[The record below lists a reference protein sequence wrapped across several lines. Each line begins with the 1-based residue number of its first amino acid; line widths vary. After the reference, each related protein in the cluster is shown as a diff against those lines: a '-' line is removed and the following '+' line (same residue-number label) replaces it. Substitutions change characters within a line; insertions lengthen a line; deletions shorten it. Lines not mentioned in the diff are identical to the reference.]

1 VYLALMRR
9 YRYRQERKKDS
20 MERRKLVPMNWDE
33 LQAAALA
40 ERQDP
45 KWERKWHAVR
55 AWLLYGGKVSLKR
68 WVNREDTET
77 YLRLKDGKVVL
88 VHWDGT
94 WQKFST
100 LDGLSKYDEY
110 VLIPYDHAGFEKVW
124 QGRLKKS
131 V

>member
-1 VYLALMRR
+1 
-9 YRYRQERKKDS
+9 
-20 MERRKLVPMNWDE
+20 MERRKLKFMTWDE
-33 LQAAALA
+33 LQAAALV

-68 WVNREDTET
+68 WVNREDKET

-94 WQKFST
+94 WQPFST

-110 VLIPYDHAGFEKVW
+110 VWIPYDHAGFEKVH

>member
-1 VYLALMRR
+1 
-9 YRYRQERKKDS
+9 
-20 MERRKLVPMNWDE
+20 MERRKLVPMNWE
-33 LQAAALA
+33 QLQTAALA

-45 KWERKWHAVR
+45 KWERRWHCIR
-55 AWLLYGGKVSLKR
+55 AWLMYGGKVSLKR
-68 WVNREDTET
+68 WVDRNDMET

-94 WQKFST
+94 YQPFCT
-100 LDGLSKYDEY
+100 LDELYKYDQY
-110 VLIPYDHAGFEKVW
+110 VMVPLDHIGFEKMW